1 MIKNFNFPT
10 DMKLVLATHNKDKC
24 AEMAAILGEYPI
36 DLLTLEK
43 FPEIGEIIEDGNSL
57 QENALIKARTVF
69 KQIHLPS
76 WGDDTG
82 LEVDALGGEPGIYS
96 ARYAGESCSYS
107 DNIKKL
113 IKNMQLIPENK
124 RTAQFKT
131 AIAYVSENMELVSEG
146 VVEGL
151 IATMP
156 KGVGGFGY
164 DPVFYVP
171 DKRKTY
177 SEMNMEEKNQVSHR
191 AKAINNMIV
200 LLQARLPHIFH
211 QMEDIA

>member
-1 MIKNFNFPT
+1 MIKNSNFT
-10 DMKLVLATHNKDKC
+10 IEMKLVLATHNKDKC

-57 QENALIKARTVF
+57 EENALIKARAVF
-69 KQIHLPS
+69 KQTDLPS

-82 LEVDALGGEPGIYS
+82 LEVDALNGEPGIYS

-107 DNIKKL
+107 DNVNKL
-113 IKNMQLIPENK
+113 IKNMQLIPK
-124 RTAQFKT
+124 KQRTAQFKT

-146 VVEGL
+146 IVEGL
-151 IATMP
+151 ISTMP

-171 DKRKTY
+171 EKGKTY
-177 SEMNMEEKNQVSHR
+177 SEMNMKEKNQVSHR
-191 AKAINNMIV
+191 GKAINNMI
-200 LLQARLPHIFH
+200 I
-211 QMEDIA
+211 

>member
-1 MIKNFNFPT
+1 
-10 DMKLVLATHNKDKC
+10 MKIVIATHNNDKVLEIKEAFLNFKLELVTLKD
-24 AEMAAILGEYPI
+24 
-36 DLLTLEK
+36 

-69 KQIHLPS
+69 KHTHLPS

-82 LEVDALGGEPGIYS
+82 LEVDALNGEPGIYS

-107 DNIKKL
+107 DNVNKL
-113 IKNMQLIPENK
+113 IKNMQSIPEK
-124 RTAQFKT
+124 QRTAQFKT

-151 IATMP
+151 IAITP

-171 DKRKTY
+171 EKGKTY
-177 SEMNMEEKNQVSHR
+177 SEMNMKEKNQVSHR
-191 AKAINNMIV
+191 GKAINNMII